1 MQLKLRIPKSEDCNL
16 YCDSMHSAQ
25 KGTGNR
31 IPLRISEKSFLKNNK
46 TNRGSRAKCSKLP
59 YF

>member
-25 KGTGNR
+25 KGTRNR
-31 IPLRISEKSFLKNNK
+31 IPLRISEKSFLKNKNNK
-46 TNRGSRAKCSKLP
+46 TNRDRLSGKL
-59 YF
+59 